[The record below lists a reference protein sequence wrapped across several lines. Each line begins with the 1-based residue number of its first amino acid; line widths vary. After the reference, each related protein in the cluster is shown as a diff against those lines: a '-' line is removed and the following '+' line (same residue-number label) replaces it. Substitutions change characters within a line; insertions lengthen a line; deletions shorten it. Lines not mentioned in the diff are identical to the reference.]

1 MKICAFLKRF
11 RLIVLSIWYNMTRIL
26 GGKNMIDIHTHLLP
40 GLDDGSSDLEESLTM
55 LKAMAENGVTDLF
68 LTSHV
73 APRRGF
79 LNDKLTLQ
87 EAFLSFKEQAKAIP
101 VNLYLGSEIDQEK
114 DLESLLEV
122 SPTMNET
129 SFVMIDF
136 GMRKVDIEDI
146 VYELKIKGYK
156 VIIAHPERYFYTSY
170 EDLVHLK
177 KQGVFFQ
184 VSAPHLVKEGSKE
197 AQKKALRLLKE
208 DLIDFIGSDT
218 HHTGNED
225 VMARAY
231 KVVQKKKDE
240 ETAQKLFYE
249 NAKKHLINHS

>member
-1 MKICAFLKRF
+1 
-11 RLIVLSIWYNMTRIL
+11 
-26 GGKNMIDIHTHLLP
+26 MIDIHTHLLP
-40 GLDDGSSDLEESLTM
+40 GLDDGATDLEESLTM
-55 LKAMAENGVTDLF
+55 LKNMAASGITDLF

-79 LNDKLTLQ
+79 LNDKETLKN
-87 EAFLSFKEQAKAIP
+87 AYLAFKEHAKDIP
-101 VNLYLGSEIDQEK
+101 VNLYLGSEVDQEK
-114 DLESLLEV
+114 DLDLLLEA

-129 SFVMIDF
+129 DFVMIDF
-136 GMRKVDIEDI
+136 GMRKVDIEEI

-156 VIIAHPERYFYTSY
+156 IIIAHPERYFYTSY
-170 EDLVHLK
+170 EDLVRLK
-177 KQGVFFQ
+177 KQGVYFQ
-184 VSAPHLVKEGSKE
+184 VSAPHLVKEGSKD

-231 KVVQKKKDE
+231 KLVQKKKDE
-240 ETAQKLFYE
+240 ATARKLFYE
-249 NAKKHLINHS
+249 NAKKHLIKHS